1 MRLTQTHAD
10 LARKLSHSLAHEN
23 EAFLA
28 QTESQI
34 KKLAQPLDKFRIRSQ
49 QRDALSGEVRSE
61 ENSVGELVA
70 RAEEQLGEFEREVG
84 GLWREWAEAEGEV
97 KALLGGVVASMGSQV
112 EGGGG
117 DGEGYDGEGEEML
130 ERLREVIEREIGET
144 EEEVVEFGEE
154 AVGLMKEIEKVSSV
168 WEEERQGE
176 MSGLT
181 TLQDF
186 RKTTL
191 PDLHTFFQSIDEP

>member
-1 MRLTQTHAD
+1 MRLAQTHAD

-34 KKLAQPLDKFRIRSQ
+34 KKLVQPLDKFRIRSQ

-97 KALLGGVVASMGSQV
+97 KALLGGTVASMGSQV
-112 EGGGG
+112 GGGVNGG
-117 DGEGYDGEGEEML
+117 DYDGEGEEML
-130 ERLREVIEREIGET
+130 ERLREVIEREIGEA

-154 AVGLMKEIEKVSSV
+154 AVGLMKEIEKVSSI
-168 WEEERQGE
+168 WEGERRWE
-176 MSGLT
+176 MSELT
-181 TLQDF
+181 MLQDF

>member
-28 QTESQI
+28 QAESQI

-49 QRDALSGEVRSE
+49 QRDAVGGEVRSE

-112 EGGGG
+112 GGGG
-117 DGEGYDGEGEEML
+117 NGGDYDGEGEEML
-130 ERLREVIEREIGET
+130 ERLREVIEREIGEA

-154 AVGLMKEIEKVSSV
+154 AVGLMKEIEKVSYV
-168 WEEERQGE
+168 WEGERQWE
-176 MSGLT
+176 MSELT
-181 TLQDF
+181 MLQDF